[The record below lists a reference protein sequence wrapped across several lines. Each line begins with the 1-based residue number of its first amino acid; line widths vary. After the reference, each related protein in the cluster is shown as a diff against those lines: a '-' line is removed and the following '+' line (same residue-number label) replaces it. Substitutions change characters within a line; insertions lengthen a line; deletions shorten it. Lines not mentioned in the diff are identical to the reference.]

1 MTTKVLAVVPL
12 RLASARIPRKVLTDI
27 AGESLSRRT
36 LARARAAFAGD
47 AEITL
52 LAAVDSPETQAHL
65 EEAYPDLGVILTDPA
80 LPSGTDRVFAAT
92 QAWIAAEPSRKA
104 ELRGV
109 INIQGDMP
117 FAGVQGLKDAANFY
131 KVATPDELVR
141 FPMLTLAQDWP
152 ADTDFAHIGA
162 VKVISDREG
171 GAIYFSRH
179 PIPHSMR
186 PFKGKASAENLPVS
200 RLHIGVYGYT
210 LETLALL
217 AAQAPVEL
225 ERAEMLE
232 QLRALWMGL
241 RILVI
246 ATDPGPGSSFRGIDT
261 PLDLAWAKRFARAGG
276 APAAKPAKPAMKKTS
291 SAKSAQKKP
300 KGASKKSPAKKQRT
314 SRR

>member
-1 MTTKVLAVVPL
+1 MTTQVLAVVPL
-12 RLASARIPRKVLTDI
+12 RLASARIPRKVLADI
-27 AGESLSRRT
+27 GGMSLSRRT

-47 AEITL
+47 SEVTL
-52 LAAVDSPETQAHL
+52 LAAVDSPETQKHL
-65 EEAYPDLGVILTDPA
+65 QQEFPDLEVMLTDPA

-92 QAWIAAEPSRKA
+92 QAWIAADPARKA
-104 ELRGV
+104 ALRGV

-117 FAGVQGLKDAANFY
+117 FAGVQGLQDAAAFY
-131 KVATPDELVR
+131 KVASPEELAR
-141 FPMLTLAQDWP
+141 FPMLTLAQAWP

-171 GAIYFSRH
+171 GALYFSRH
-179 PIPHSMR
+179 PIPHSMK
-186 PFKGKASAENLPVS
+186 PFKGKASPENLPVS

-210 LETLALL
+210 LEALTRL

-232 QLRALWMGL
+232 QLRALWIGL

-246 ATDPGPGSSFRGIDT
+246 ATDPGEGSSFRGIDT
-261 PLDLAWAKRFARAGG
+261 PLDLAWAKRFAGVSG
-276 APAAKPAKPAMKKTS
+276 KAAKAAPKTAKTPKAKKTPPKKS
-291 SAKSAQKKP
+291 SAKKSAKRQ
-300 KGASKKSPAKKQRT
+300 QRT